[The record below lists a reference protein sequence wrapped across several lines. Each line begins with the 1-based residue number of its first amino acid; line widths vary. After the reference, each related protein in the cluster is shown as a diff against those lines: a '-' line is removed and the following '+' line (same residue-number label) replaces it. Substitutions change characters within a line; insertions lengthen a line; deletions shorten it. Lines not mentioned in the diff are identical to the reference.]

1 MGTKKLLGTKEQD
14 PDWIIELVDAYLQKD
29 IKGLTDYQKKM
40 LCDQYFEYLRDGF
53 NPKDA
58 IEKAFKIVS
67 CFS

>member
-1 MGTKKLLGTKEQD
+1 MGAKKLLGTKEQD
-14 PDWIIELVDAYLQKD
+14 PEWIIELVDGYLQKD

-40 LCDQYFEYLRDGF
+40 LRDQYFEYLKDGF

>member
-1 MGTKKLLGTKEQD
+1 MGTDKLLGTKEQD
-14 PDWIIELVDAYLQKD
+14 PEWIKKLVEGYLQKD
-29 IKGLTDYQKKM
+29 VRSLSDYQKKM

-53 NPKDA
+53 RPKDA